1 MRRTGEGG
9 GVGREIMQKPLTLDI
24 EILEIF
30 ATKPEGTSRALLMRK
45 EANDAVTDGD
55 VVGLLLILDVGGAKG
70 SGRRGR
76 KKGRGR
82 AEKTGEG
89 RARPRKAVKTEVRDC
104 SGEK

>member
-1 MRRTGEGG
+1 M
-9 GVGREIMQKPLTLDI
+9 GREIMQKPLTLDI

-70 SGRRGR
+70 SGRRGK
-76 KKGRGR
+76 KKGGRRG
-82 AEKTGEG
+82 EEG
-89 RARPRKAVKTEVRDC
+89 LRRLGREELAQGRQSRQR
-104 SGEK
+104 